1 MVRYNWVVQ
10 NILNKEEGTL
20 IIDKEIVVS
29 AMKQKNIKTQTELA
43 ERLQMSKSQLSQM
56 LSEGFSPLKTNVV
69 KLTNELGLS
78 YAEILK
84 EELSDTMTTTIVKKH
99 ATNNKQLE

>member
-20 IIDKEIVVS
+20 IIDKEIVLS

-43 ERLQMSKSQLSQM
+43 
-56 LSEGFSPLKTNVV
+56 
-69 KLTNELGLS
+69 
-78 YAEILK
+78 
-84 EELSDTMTTTIVKKH
+84 
-99 ATNNKQLE
+99 

>member
-20 IIDKEIVVS
+20 IIDKEIVLS

-56 LSEGFSPLKTNVV
+56 LSEGFSPL
-69 KLTNELGLS
+69 
-78 YAEILK
+78 
-84 EELSDTMTTTIVKKH
+84 
-99 ATNNKQLE
+99 

>member
-20 IIDKEIVVS
+20 IIDKEIVLS

-43 ERLQMSKSQLSQM
+43 ERLQMSKVNC
-56 LSEGFSPLKTNVV
+56 LKCYPKVF
-69 KLTNELGLS
+69 LL
-78 YAEILK
+78 
-84 EELSDTMTTTIVKKH
+84 
-99 ATNNKQLE
+99 